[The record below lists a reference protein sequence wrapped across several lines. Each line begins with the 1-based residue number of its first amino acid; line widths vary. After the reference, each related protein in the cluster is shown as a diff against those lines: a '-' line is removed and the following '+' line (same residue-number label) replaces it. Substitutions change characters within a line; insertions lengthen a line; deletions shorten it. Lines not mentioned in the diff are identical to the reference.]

1 MTKNDLKYAIKEI
14 VYEMLDE
21 NTCVNCGSLVDENLR
36 KWFKDKW
43 VNIGKKIK
51 MVHIHLVVQVVKKEH
66 MQNVFLQ
73 VRLVV

>member
-36 KWFKDKW
+36 KWW
-43 VNIGKKIK
+43 QEKI
-51 MVHIHLVVQVVKKEH
+51 
-66 MQNVFLQ
+66 QNQ
-73 VRLVV
+73 KSNRI